1 MMEVEWMPREDGIIP
16 KKSAVPSS
24 LFREYDTAKL
34 LDFYESKLSFPD
46 KKNSTQ
52 LKKHWERYY
61 LLC

>member
-46 KKNSTQ
+46 KKNSSQ
-52 LKKHWERYY
+52 LKKN
-61 LLC
+61 